1 MPNRI
6 ATFAYGVVSYV
17 IFFGT
22 FLYAIGW
29 VGGFL
34 TPTSVDRGPEAPL
47 AQALAINLGLLGLF
61 AVQHSGM
68 ARIGFKRW
76 WTRIIP
82 ASIER
87 NTYVLATCVA
97 MWAMYMLWHPLP
109 GTIWS
114 VSTPAARA
122 TLHGLYGFGWL
133 VVLCSTF
140 MINHFD
146 LFGLRHAYLNLKGQP
161 IGTLSFR
168 SPLLYKLV
176 RHPIQLGFLIAFW
189 AAPDMSVN
197 RFLFAVGCTGY
208 ILVGLYL
215 EERDLVAQYGDTY
228 RAYQRR
234 VFQLLPIPRR
244 AEAQVAAG
252 RVAVR

>member
-1 MPNRI
+1 
-6 ATFAYGVVSYV
+6 
-17 IFFGT
+17 
-22 FLYAIGW
+22 
-29 VGGFL
+29 
-34 TPTSVDRGPEAPL
+34 
-47 AQALAINLGLLGLF
+47 
-61 AVQHSGM
+61 M
-68 ARIGFKRW
+68 ARPAFKRW

-109 GTIWS
+109 GTIWT
-114 VSTPAARA
+114 VEAPAARA
-122 TLHGLYGFGWL
+122 ALHGLYAIGWL

-146 LFGLRHAYLNLKGQP
+146 LFGLRQAWRNLKGQP
-161 IGTLSFR
+161 AGTLKFR
-168 SPLLYKLV
+168 ERMLYRIV

-189 AAPDMSVN
+189 ATPDMSVN

-208 ILVGLYL
+208 ILIALQL
-215 EERDLVAQYGDTY
+215 EERDLIAEHGETY
-228 RAYQRR
+228 RAYKRR

-244 AEAQVAAG
+244 AAAPKA
-252 RVAVR
+252 RRLAAR